1 RDEGTGDTR
10 GEALVNGDVAAL
22 AFAEDSNT
30 VIAAMRDGTVHVI
43 GPLRDG
49 ADIPVG
55 PPRVF
60 RRCGTESHF
69 AGLSGDG
76 TRLALTSAKDN
87 ACVFDVATGRRLLRL
102 KSGRQAAGRIV
113 WPSRD
118 GTSVTV
124 VGHDGRL
131 RTWRFGSAPS
141 PKRGEVDAK
150 RLTPLFRARGP
161 IQSLVVSPS
170 GAEIAFTTLERG
182 VTVLRSLAGS
192 PVAGI

>member
-102 KSGRQAAGRIV
+102 KSGRQAARRIV
-113 WPSRD
+113 R
-118 GTSVTV
+118 
-124 VGHDGRL
+124 
-131 RTWRFGSAPS
+131 PS
-141 PKRGEVDAK
+141 PGRAAVPAGGPRGQPRTA
-150 RLTPLFRARGP
+150 RLC
-161 IQSLVVSPS
+161 
-170 GAEIAFTTLERG
+170 
-182 VTVLRSLAGS
+182 
-192 PVAGI
+192 